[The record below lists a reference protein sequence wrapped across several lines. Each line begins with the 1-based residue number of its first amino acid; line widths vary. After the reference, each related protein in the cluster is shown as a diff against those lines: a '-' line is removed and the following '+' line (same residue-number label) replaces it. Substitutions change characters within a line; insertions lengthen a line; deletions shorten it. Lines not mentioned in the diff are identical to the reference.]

1 MSTTMHGHRVS
12 PADKG
17 HHRVRAL
24 HLAGAFVAAA
34 AIVSSAWSPVL
45 SQDVESTPDME
56 AIVSEVDAAV
66 AEAQSLLDSG
76 RYDALRPERIVAD
89 VGDEPTALRDWVGEH
104 TRWVPYL
111 GTLRGAEGVLIDGTG
126 SSLDRSLLLAELLAQ
141 AGRPARLARARLSDE
156 VARGIIENEAGRWRA
171 APRVSPA
178 DLSPAE
184 LEHRQAIADA
194 AADVSGWVPLTA
206 EGAPTMTTSASEAAR
221 DHWWVQS
228 QDGTT
233 WLDLDPL
240 LADTTRPEAEETYA
254 PNSLPRELSHLVTIR
269 VVAERW
275 DRDGLETFM
284 PFEHQYVFGGTPAF
298 ETARLSFWPG
308 GPLDLGPVDT
318 LAQAAEEMTHWLPA
332 LEVRGETVL
341 GEWFSNQ
348 GRLED
353 APRLAQTEAMTGGL
367 EALGGIGAEDTPAE
381 QPSELSGVWL
391 EYVVASPG
399 RESRVERRELYDA
412 IGPAARAS
420 GVGAPAALATEDARS
435 RGIAL
440 LGSTSM
446 LLAPGFVSAPAL
458 QQAYLRF
465 VVEGRNAMIGL
476 VLGLE
481 GSDDE
486 RVGPALAQTPATDL
500 DLLAMA
506 AARQLWSPS
515 AESAFVGTPAIW
527 TRHDLHDDA
536 DPDSGV
542 SAHVDIVANGVD
554 VHPSV
559 PAAEHQRI
567 RIEQGVTDTFVEY
580 QVSGGTARSNTYA
593 RFAERD
599 PDGSDWQ
606 LLRAGDDIA
615 QLLEFEH
622 RRRWCGPS
630 PRSPRERVLRARGPH
645 AAPR

>member
-1 MSTTMHGHRVS
+1 MAAPTAGMAHGPLGCLPRYQRGLPTRCPSLRCYITYIIGTVVPSESGQRTGRRVYN
-12 PADKG
+12 AG
-17 HHRVRAL
+17 LWGRRRRERRCHVYHHARSSSLTGRQGPPSGGAL

-254 PNSLPRELSHLVTIR
+254 PDFLPRELSHLVTIR

-298 ETARLSFWPG
+298 ETARLSVLAWRSTRPGARRHACPG
-308 GPLDLGPVDT
+308 GRGDDPL
-318 LAQAAEEMTHWLPA
+318 
-332 LEVRGETVL
+332 
-341 GEWFSNQ
+341 
-348 GRLED
+348 
-353 APRLAQTEAMTGGL
+353 AP
-367 EALGGIGAEDTPAE
+367 
-381 QPSELSGVWL
+381 
-391 EYVVASPG
+391 
-399 RESRVERRELYDA
+399 
-412 IGPAARAS
+412 
-420 GVGAPAALATEDARS
+420 RS
-435 RGIAL
+435 RG
-440 LGSTSM
+440 
-446 LLAPGFVSAPAL
+446 
-458 QQAYLRF
+458 
-465 VVEGRNAMIGL
+465 
-476 VLGLE
+476 
-481 GSDDE
+481 
-486 RVGPALAQTPATDL
+486 
-500 DLLAMA
+500 
-506 AARQLWSPS
+506 
-515 AESAFVGTPAIW
+515 
-527 TRHDLHDDA
+527 
-536 DPDSGV
+536 
-542 SAHVDIVANGVD
+542 
-554 VHPSV
+554 
-559 PAAEHQRI
+559 
-567 RIEQGVTDTFVEY
+567 
-580 QVSGGTARSNTYA
+580 
-593 RFAERD
+593 
-599 PDGSDWQ
+599 
-606 LLRAGDDIA
+606 
-615 QLLEFEH
+615 
-622 RRRWCGPS
+622 
-630 PRSPRERVLRARGPH
+630 PR
-645 AAPR
+645 